1 MLFYTFKKT
10 FFYNIMEVT
19 NDFPANLKKINS
31 NIESLKDKINYFK
44 FIINDLNNEVIKIDN
59 NFNNYIKS
67 LEKKKKRK
75 EKKGFSTPTL
85 LSDSLASF
93 MKLEQPYAS
102 RTDVT
107 KFITKYIK
115 DNNLQDP
122 SNKTI
127 ILPDN
132 QLKILFSTDDNF
144 TYFNMQK
151 ILNKH
156 FLEYN
161 K

>member
-1 MLFYTFKKT
+1 MK
-10 FFYNIMEVT
+10 
-19 NDFPANLKKINS
+19 
-31 NIESLKDKINYFK
+31 
-44 FIINDLNNEVIKIDN
+44 
-59 NFNNYIKS
+59 
-67 LEKKKKRK
+67 KKKKRK
-75 EKKGFSTPTL
+75 EKKGFSKPTL
-85 LSDSLASF
+85 LSESLASF